1 MVARDGELILIG
13 STTQPDGPKISF
25 TKTEVAAF
33 AAGIKSG
40 EFDDLF

>member
-1 MVARDGELILIG
+1 VARDGGFILFG
-13 STTQPDGPKISF
+13 NTTQPDGPKISY
-25 TKTEVAAF
+25 TKAEVAAF